1 MKWYEDRE
9 VTSKEREAI
18 DEALST
24 FNYNLSDDDIQRW
37 INDDTISLNTCRNG
51 RDVVWILLE
60 DNNEACVYVDNLKKL
75 TRNQKSASLNMY

>member
-1 MKWYEDRE
+1 MEWYADRE

-60 DNNEACVYVDNLKKL
+60 DNNEVCVYVDNLKKL
-75 TRNQKSASLNMY
+75 TNEEIKNQLL

>member
-18 DEALST
+18 DEALSL
-24 FNYNLSDDDIQRW
+24 FNCDLSDNDIQRW
-37 INDDTISLNTCRNG
+37 IDDDTISLNTCRNG

-75 TRNQKSASLNMY
+75 TNEEIKNQLL

>member
-18 DEALST
+18 DEVLSL
-24 FNYNLSDDDIQRW
+24 FDRDLSDDDIQRW
-37 INDDTISLNTCRNG
+37 IDDDTISLNTCRNG

-60 DNNEACVYVDNLKKL
+60 DNNEVCVYVDNLKKL
-75 TRNQKSASLNMY
+75 TNEEIKNQLL

>member
-1 MKWYEDRE
+1 MEWYADRE

-18 DEALST
+18 VEALSL
-24 FNYNLSDDDIQRW
+24 FNCNLSDDDIQRW
-37 INDDTISLNTCRNG
+37 IDDDTISLNTCRNG

-75 TRNQKSASLNMY
+75 TNEEIKNQLL

>member
-1 MKWYEDRE
+1 MEWYADRE

-51 RDVVWILLE
+51 RDIVWILLK
-60 DNNEACVYVDNLKKL
+60 DNNEVCVYVDNLKKL
-75 TRNQKSASLNMY
+75 TNEEIKNQLL

>member
-18 DEALST
+18 DEALSL
-24 FNYNLSDDDIQRW
+24 FNCDLSDDDIQRW
-37 INDDTISLNTCRNG
+37 IDDDTISLNTCRNG

-60 DNNEACVYVDNLKKL
+60 NNNEACIYVDNLEKL
-75 TRNQKSASLNMY
+75 TNEEIKNQLL

>member
-1 MKWYEDRE
+1 MEWYADRE

-51 RDVVWILLE
+51 RDIVWILLE
-60 DNNEACVYVDNLKKL
+60 DNNEVCVYVDNLKKL
-75 TRNQKSASLNMY
+75 TNEEIKNQLL

>member
-18 DEALST
+18 DEALSL
-24 FNYNLSDDDIQRW
+24 FDRDLSDDDIQRW
-37 INDDTISLNTCRNG
+37 IDDDTISLNTCRNG

-60 DNNEACVYVDNLKKL
+60 DSNEACVYVDNLKKL
-75 TRNQKSASLNMY
+75 TNEEIKNQLL

>member
-18 DEALST
+18 DEALSL
-24 FNYNLSDDDIQRW
+24 FNCDLSDDDIQRW
-37 INDDTISLNTCRNG
+37 IDDDTISLNTCRNG
-51 RDVVWILLE
+51 CDVVWILLE

-75 TRNQKSASLNMY
+75 TNEEIKNQLL